1 MELEYKFWFVLSCW
15 LLPQNIVPI
24 DYMIQNWLFYQAFKA
39 VLNILNENVHIQEQI
54 KMNIQTLVNRTAG
67 STLITIIIP
76 SNHTIVYT
84 SGLMEVFFKNF
95 FI

>member
-1 MELEYKFWFVLSCW
+1 
-15 LLPQNIVPI
+15 
-24 DYMIQNWLFYQAFKA
+24 MIQNWLFYQAFKA